1 MKQMRGIR
9 YKRWICMSAWLF
21 LLFVGSCTQADV
33 ENGGISPHILKD
45 VDAGFHLN
53 VLASRAPVTRSI
65 TFTPEGTVDTDSLA
79 VGDRER
85 IGTRAP
91 SVDEVQESKIS
102 GLWVG
107 QYDAS
112 TGTLLFNKY
121 FASLTDN
128 TVNIKLK
135 QSREGAQSHVWF
147 IANAGDLGEIGNEK
161 KLKEHVLSYASTEN
175 GWPEN
180 NLCGMTGM
188 WEGVVQ
194 EEGEKNITV
203 ELTRLLAKISFTYAI
218 GGNGFSFT
226 PTSVSL
232 KSVPQ
237 KSQVDAPESQLA
249 DMTYTSYAG
258 TADKNGATMYWY
270 LPENMAG
277 TVKTEYAV
285 DLEKKKTG
293 KGVTHATF
301 IELTGTAVQGEVTY
315 ENVTFCF
322 YPGSN
327 ENNYDI
333 VRNSHYTMNVT
344 LVGIDVSDERITVG
358 KIPPIEVTEGNM
370 PAEKGSTKEVQ
381 ITARPGQAWSFD
393 LEEWLLAMI
402 EGKEAG
408 TGVTV
413 SHQGPAKVS
422 FQAVSSNPKAEERSV
437 SFSVNVNNDPQ
448 TITITQEGST
458 LTKGNDI
465 SLGAASG
472 SEGSSTCKVTKG
484 LPWQAVMSCEDWWGW
499 SDSNPVSS
507 GDESDGAESPLKV
520 KSLSSNPL
528 AQERTG
534 KIMVAA
540 GASFSDPTYPGLKG
554 EIIVKQAGSTVE
566 GSTVELEPVAASN
579 QSSSFTATPG
589 LAWAAK
595 VTRGDWL
602 TLTCSTSGS
611 PTTGSAQD
619 ITFAATVNPTASLRS
634 GEITVRAG
642 NETGGPTGVITV
654 NQKASSL
661 TASINP
667 VTALAAIA
675 GAEGTYTMNG
685 TSGLLYSFTA
695 GFPSWLTVINN
706 TASTEGGTTNG
717 FDQQLTYQTASVN
730 PNGTERSV
738 TVTIKAGNIS
748 KDVTIKQTASE
759 FTVKGVGIIPAEGG
773 SATGSITATDGL
785 EWTVYP
791 ETSNNI
797 TVKPT
802 NGRGQATLEFTASA
816 NTGEERIG
824 AFKVKVTGASPIREI
839 NISVTQEAGEIL
851 VPAVLGKLQVCK
863 TDAPGYPTWKEGNEY
878 CNELQ
883 KEGYDDWRLP
893 TKNELL
899 TIFSNKQALLAVE
912 GFIGFQST
920 LYSSSTE
927 GSVEDYH
934 WRVHSVTSR
943 GDEVSLM
950 QQSVVRCVRDIIVPS
965 QLNEW

>member
-33 ENGGISPHILKD
+33 ENGDISPHILKD

-85 IGTRAP
+85 IGTRTP
-91 SVDEVQESKIS
+91 SVDEVQESKIA

-107 QYDAS
+107 QYDAL

-370 PAEKGSTKEVQ
+370 PAEKGGTKEVQ

-393 LEEWLLAMI
+393 LEEWLSAVI

-465 SLGAASG
+465 SLDAASG

-484 LPWQAVMSCEDWWGW
+484 LQWQAAVSGEDWWSWADG
-499 SDSNPVSS
+499 NPVSS
-507 GDESDGAESPLKV
+507 GDESDGGESPLKV

-528 AQERTG
+528 AQERMG
-534 KIMVAA
+534 KITVAA

-595 VTRGDWL
+595 VTQGDWL
-602 TLTCSTSGS
+602 TLTGSTWGS
-611 PTTGSAQD
+611 TTTGSAQD
-619 ITFAATVNPTASLRS
+619 ITFDAKVNPTASLRS

-642 NETGGPTGVITV
+642 SETGGPTGVIV
-654 NQKASSL
+654 INQKASSL
-661 TASINP
+661 TASGDKTI
-667 VTALAAIA
+667 LAATA
-675 GAEGTYTMNG
+675 DDKGTLTFQA
-685 TSGLLYSFTA
+685 TKGLPLSITK
-695 GFPSWLTVINN
+695 PDWLTLTGTI
-706 TASTEGGTTNG
+706 SGTTDGNEQT
-717 FDQQLTYQTASVN
+717 FDY
-730 PNGTERSV
+730 
-738 TVTIKAGNIS
+738 K
-748 KDVTIKQTASE
+748 
-759 FTVKGVGIIPAEGG
+759 
-773 SATGSITATDGL
+773 
-785 EWTVYP
+785 
-791 ETSNNI
+791 
-797 TVKPT
+797 T
-802 NGRGQATLEFTASA
+802 NGVNLDETEKSG
-816 NTGEERIG
+816 
-824 AFKVKVTGASPIREI
+824 
-839 NISVTQEAGEIL
+839 NISVTAGEMTTNVMVAQEASSFNVIAPTTQIGKAGGSVNGSIIATEGLPWTINPETDNEIKVDPVSGSGDAIL
-851 VPAVLGKLQVCK
+851 TFTASTNSGGKRVGTFNVSVTGANPARITNIDVTQETSDAVIPAILGNIQIQKSDPLLYGKWDEVNQ
-863 TDAPGYPTWKEGNEY
+863 Y
-878 CNELQ
+878 CDELNT
-883 KEGYDDWRLP
+883 EGYSDWRLP
-893 TKNELL
+893 TSSEMLSMAKVSGDL
-899 TIFSNKQALLAVE
+899 NKI
-912 GFIGFQST
+912 IGFTAFASAWYWSGT
-920 LYSSSTE
+920 LRSSNVHNIVTLPG
-927 GSVEDYH
+927 GSLGYDNDANIK
-934 WRVHSVTSR
+934 S
-943 GDEVSLM
+943 
-950 QQSVVRCVRDIIVPS
+950 VRCVRNVQSI
-965 QLNEW
+965 Q

>member
-1 MKQMRGIR
+1 
-9 YKRWICMSAWLF
+9 MSAWLF

-33 ENGGISPHILKD
+33 ENGGISPHLLKD
-45 VDAGFHLN
+45 VDVGFHLN
-53 VLASRAPVTRSI
+53 VLANRAPVTRSI
-65 TFTPEGTVDTDSLA
+65 TFTLEGTVDTDSLA

-237 KSQVDAPESQLA
+237 KSQVDAPKSQLA

-285 DLEKKKTG
+285 DSEKKKTG

-322 YPGSN
+322 YPGSDK
-327 ENNYDI
+327 NNYDI

-370 PAEKGSTKEVQ
+370 PAEKGGTKEVQ

-393 LEEWLLAMI
+393 LEEWLSAVI

-484 LPWQAVMSCEDWWGW
+484 LPWQAVMSGEDWWGW

-507 GDESDGAESPLKV
+507 GDESDGVESPLKV

-540 GASFSDPTYPGLKG
+540 GVSISDPIYPGLKG

-595 VTRGDWL
+595 VTQGDWL
-602 TLTCSTSGS
+602 TLTGLTSGS
-611 PTTGSAQD
+611 TTTGSAQD
-619 ITFAATVNPTASLRS
+619 ITFNATVNPTASLRS

-642 NETGGPTGVITV
+642 NETGGPTGVIV
-654 NQKASSL
+654 INQKASSL
-661 TASINP
+661 TASGDK
-667 VTALAAIA
+667 TTLAATA
-675 GAEGTYTMNG
+675 DDKGTLTFQA
-685 TSGLLYSFTA
+685 TQGLPLSITK
-695 GFPSWLTVINN
+695 PDWLTLTATPPEN
-706 TASTEGGTTNG
+706 TTGEEQTLGYTTSRLNLNSTENTGNISVTTGEMN
-717 FDQQLTYQTASVN
+717 Q
-730 PNGTERSV
+730 SV
-738 TVTIKAGNIS
+738 TVKQAAS
-748 KDVTIKQTASE
+748 SFSVTGPVDEIAAT
-759 FTVKGVGIIPAEGG
+759 GG
-773 SATGSITATDGL
+773 STTGSITAIQGL
-785 EWTVYP
+785 PWAINP
-791 ETSNNI
+791 ETDNGI
-797 TVKPT
+797 TVSPT
-802 NGRGQATLEFTASA
+802 NGTGNSVLTFTGSA
-816 NTGEERIG
+816 NTGGDRTATFTIS
-824 AFKVKVTGASPIREI
+824 VPGASPARTTP
-839 NISVTQEAGEIL
+839 VMAKQAAGETGPYVGNLQICTTDESSGTWDQ
-851 VPAVLGKLQVCK
+851 ARTNCSESIKDGK
-863 TDAPGYPTWKEGNEY
+863 
-878 CNELQ
+878 
-883 KEGYDDWRLP
+883 DDWRLP
-893 TKNELL
+893 TKDELV
-899 TIFSNKQALLAVE
+899 TIFTCKELQNVSGFTGFKIEYYWSSMSANNGTAHYCVFSSDRVVSAIQNSGSKLA
-912 GFIGFQST
+912 
-920 LYSSSTE
+920 
-927 GSVEDYH
+927 
-934 WRVHSVTSR
+934 
-943 GDEVSLM
+943 
-950 QQSVVRCVRDIIVPS
+950 RCVRDK
-965 QLNEW
+965 

>member
-33 ENGGISPHILKD
+33 ENGDISPHILKD

-85 IGTRAP
+85 IGTRTP
-91 SVDEVQESKIS
+91 SVDEVQESKIA

-107 QYDAS
+107 QYDAL

-237 KSQVDAPESQLA
+237 KSQVDAQESQLA

-322 YPGSN
+322 YPGSDK
-327 ENNYDI
+327 NNYDI

-370 PAEKGSTKEVQ
+370 PAEKGGTKEVQ

-393 LEEWLLAMI
+393 LEEWLSAVI

-465 SLGAASG
+465 SLDAASG

-484 LPWQAVMSCEDWWGW
+484 LQWQVVMSGEDWWGW

-528 AQERTG
+528 AQERMG
-534 KIMVAA
+534 KITVAA

-595 VTRGDWL
+595 VTQGDWL
-602 TLTCSTSGS
+602 TLTGSTWGS
-611 PTTGSAQD
+611 TTTGSAQD
-619 ITFAATVNPTASLRS
+619 ITFDAKVNPTASLRS

-642 NETGGPTGVITV
+642 NETGGPTGVIV
-654 NQKASSL
+654 INQKASSL
-661 TASINP
+661 TASGDKTTLAATADDKGTLTFQATKGLPLSITKPDWLTLTATPPENTTGEEQTLEYTTSLNLNSTENTGNMS
-667 VTALAAIA
+667 VTA
-675 GAEGTYTMNG
+675 GEMN
-685 TSGLLYSFTA
+685 
-695 GFPSWLTVINN
+695 
-706 TASTEGGTTNG
+706 
-717 FDQQLTYQTASVN
+717 Q
-730 PNGTERSV
+730 SV
-738 TVTIKAGNIS
+738 TVKQVAS
-748 KDVTIKQTASE
+748 SFSVTGPVDKIA
-759 FTVKGVGIIPAEGG
+759 AAGG
-773 SATGSITATDGL
+773 STTGFVTATTGL
-785 EWTVYP
+785 PWTISPV
-791 ETSNNI
+791 TDNGI
-797 TVKPT
+797 TVDPVSGT
-802 NGRGQATLEFTASA
+802 GDRTLTFSGTA
-816 NTGEERIG
+816 NTGSGR
-824 AFKVKVTGASPIREI
+824 TGTFTV
-839 NISVTQEAGEIL
+839 SVTNAIPVRTATITVIQATKETDACIDN
-851 VPAVLGKLQVCK
+851 LQVCK
-863 TDAPGYPTWKEGNEY
+863 TDETSSNWGTANTNCINLEKEG
-878 CNELQ
+878 
-883 KEGYDDWRLP
+883 KKDWRLP
-893 TKNELL
+893 SKDELL
-899 TIFSNKQALLAVE
+899 KMYENKDLLQNVS
-912 GFIGFQST
+912 GFHAFDGSM
-920 LYSSSTE
+920 YYWSSTVYEPGVRWVVGLQE
-927 GSVEDYH
+927 GKSNN
-934 WRVHSVTSR
+934 RTS
-943 GDEVSLM
+943 GNEIYN
-950 QQSVVRCVRDIIVPS
+950 VRCVRDK
-965 QLNEW
+965 

>member
-33 ENGGISPHILKD
+33 ENGDISPHILKD

-91 SVDEVQESKIS
+91 SVDEVQESKIA

-107 QYDAS
+107 QYDAL

-232 KSVPQ
+232 KSVSQ

-322 YPGSN
+322 YPGSDK
-327 ENNYDI
+327 NNYDI

-370 PAEKGSTKEVQ
+370 PAEKGGTKEVQ

-393 LEEWLLAMI
+393 LEEWLSAVI

-465 SLGAASG
+465 SLDAASG

-484 LPWQAVMSCEDWWGW
+484 LPWQAVMSGEDWWGW

-507 GDESDGAESPLKV
+507 GDESDGVESPLKV

-534 KIMVAA
+534 KITVAA

-642 NETGGPTGVITV
+642 NETGGPTGVIV
-654 NQKASSL
+654 INQKASSL
-661 TASINP
+661 TASGDKTI
-667 VTALAAIA
+667 LAATA
-675 GAEGTYTMNG
+675 DDKGTLTFQA
-685 TSGLLYSFTA
+685 TKGLPLSITK
-695 GFPSWLTVINN
+695 PDWLT
-706 TASTEGGTTNG
+706 
-717 FDQQLTYQTASVN
+717 L
-730 PNGTERSV
+730 
-738 TVTIKAGNIS
+738 
-748 KDVTIKQTASE
+748 
-759 FTVKGVGIIPAEGG
+759 
-773 SATGSITATDGL
+773 TATP
-785 EWTVYP
+785 P
-791 ETSNNI
+791 ENT
-797 TVKPT
+797 
-802 NGRGQATLEFTASA
+802 
-816 NTGEERIG
+816 TGEEQTLEYTTSLNINSTEN
-824 AFKVKVTGASPIREI
+824 TG
-839 NISVTQEAGEIL
+839 NISVTAGEMNQSVTVKQVASSFSVTGPVDKIAAAGGSTTGFVTATTGL
-851 VPAVLGKLQVCK
+851 PWTISPVTDNGITVDPVSGTGDRTLTFSGTANTGSGRTGTFTVSVTNAIPVRTATITVIQATKETDACIDNLQVCK
-863 TDAPGYPTWKEGNEY
+863 TDETSSNWGTANTNCINLEKEG
-878 CNELQ
+878 
-883 KEGYDDWRLP
+883 KKDWRLP
-893 TKNELL
+893 SKDELL
-899 TIFSNKQALLAVE
+899 KMYENKDLLQNVS
-912 GFIGFQST
+912 GFHAFDGSM
-920 LYSSSTE
+920 YYWSSTVYEPGVRWVVGLQE
-927 GSVEDYH
+927 GKSNN
-934 WRVHSVTSR
+934 RTS
-943 GDEVSLM
+943 GNEIYN
-950 QQSVVRCVRDIIVPS
+950 VRCVRDK
-965 QLNEW
+965 